1 MLPGAKI
8 LVRGFFLAARVME
21 GLALVGMG
29 RATDP
34 SPDHLDGCFLR
45 LEAAASS
52 EDGDDDDDD
61 DEARAAR
68 RGPETCPR
76 AATDTARSNGFA
88 SSRAAR
94 RGRQKRLAEADKKP
108 AEAEAALGAAVLQ
121 EALAEGPVS
130 SSDDGSA
137 STRAAE
143 EGLTAA
149 RSCSLSEEGNTAF
162 FM

>member
-1 MLPGAKI
+1 VLPGAKI
-8 LVRGFFLAARVME
+8 LVRGFFVAARVME

-34 SPDHLDGCFLR
+34 SP
-45 LEAAASS
+45 
-52 EDGDDDDDD
+52 EDGDDDDDE
-61 DEARAAR
+61 DEARVAR

-130 SSDDGSA
+130 SSDDGNA

-149 RSCSLSEEGNTAF
+149 RSCSLSEEGNTAI